1 MSQQNEE
8 YEKYENF
15 FANEVMQYNVDNG
28 NLKLWGFT
36 KVNSSNDSALKDVTH
51 FTWRVPVKGGS
62 FEWNSDSL
70 IKKFGNKFV
79 YDKMWKL
86 TGESR
91 TVPGNV
97 RLEIIDIL
105 QK

>member
-1 MSQQNEE
+1 MPDPVGPVINIRL
-8 YEKYENF
+8 
-15 FANEVMQYNVDNG
+15 EVG
-28 NLKLWGFT
+28 
-36 KVNSSNDSALKDVTH
+36 ATH

-62 FEWNSDSL
+62 FQWNSDSL